1 MAAGAAFN
9 TVHFPMLLSTW
20 ATDTIKFAVIGN
32 SIIPAKTDSDP
43 RFGAGGAQDYSTA
56 EVSGGNVPAGG
67 TALTGQTLTLSG
79 NVRTANAASPAVN
92 YASNA
97 SNPALAYWG
106 IYYNVTQS
114 NKVVRVVDL
123 GGPLSLVPGWQ
134 ENFNSTGSGT
144 QPVST
149 ATNN

>member
-1 MAAGAAFN
+1 MSAGAAFN

-67 TALTGQTLTLSG
+67 TAITRS
-79 NVRTANAASPAVN
+79 NVDTKRQRAYRERSKPGGELCLERQQPGT
-92 YASNA
+92 
-97 SNPALAYWG
+97 AYWG

-114 NKVVRVVDL
+114 NKVVRFVDL
-123 GGPLSLVPGWQ
+123 AGPKKSVQAISPT
-134 ENFNSTGSGT
+134 SI
-144 QPVST
+144 VSHL
-149 ATNN
+149 ARK